1 MKCSEALPLLDLLYD
16 QLLET
21 KDSALVIDHLQNC
34 VNCQDEW
41 ESMEDLKRR
50 FRTAKNNTTMPP
62 ELMEKISLTLR
73 RDNRSTLLRTPALQ
87 FPLVGIAASI
97 LILGWIVVPQL
108 TSPNGQ
114 QRTQIT
120 SSHLSATKLINSLT
134 TNGAVDREQN
144 KQLLK
149 EKLGYEP
156 RYIHLPEWKM
166 ESSGVYA
173 DAANIARFDF
183 VRNDNPN
190 QHLSCYQAIEGT
202 IIASGPVQNI
212 GGKQVVLG
220 AESGYQFAKFTQ
232 NGRDYLF
239 VTKLPTTT
247 LEEIIRGS

>member
-50 FRTAKNNTTMPP
+50 FKAAKKNTTMPP
-62 ELMEKISLTLR
+62 ELVEKISLTLR
-73 RDNRSTLLRTPALQ
+73 RDDISTLLRTSSRQ

-108 TSPNGQ
+108 TSPNGE

-120 SSHLSATKLINSLT
+120 ASHLSATKLINSLT
-134 TNGAVDREQN
+134 TDGAVHREPN
-144 KQLLK
+144 KQLLN

-156 RYIHLPEWKM
+156 KYIPLPEWKM
-166 ESSGVYA
+166 ESSGVYT

-202 IIASGPVQNI
+202 IIASGSVQNI

-220 AESGYQFAKFTQ
+220 TESGYQFAKFTQ

-247 LEEIIRGS
+247 LEEIIRGA